1 MGLWAH
7 IIIYK
12 SSKSSRKTW
21 VPYIRGV
28 SLAPMLTPL
37 FVVRKSKKK
46 ASSVV
51 KTITLAKNHAED
63 NVFSYDFEVENF
75 FKSL

>member
-1 MGLWAH
+1 
-7 IIIYK
+7 
-12 SSKSSRKTW
+12 
-21 VPYIRGV
+21 
-28 SLAPMLTPL
+28 MLTPL

-51 KTITLAKNHAED
+51 KTVTLAKNHAED